1 MRYEQ
6 KEHVFQLHTRT
17 MAKQRL
23 CVTRLCAWDHDGN
36 ARQCTIVVRNRV
48 SMMVVLCC
56 VVFKRFE
63 VQQMFNRGSAGA
75 SLNPKSNAFDS
86 LSCLLLRCC
95 CCCCCLSSLLSSSPS
110 SSYLHLLL
118 LLLPSVISLLF
129 CFFCF
134 PQSSWCR
141 YECCNECH
149 QKPMFLRK
157 LLSYS
162 FDSAY
167 FYLTFHVS

>member
-86 LSCLLLRCC
+86 LSCLLL
-95 CCCCCLSSLLSSSPS
+95 LLLLLLLLSLFSPLFISFIFMS
-110 SSYLHLLL
+110 SSSSSSASLSDQSSLLL
-118 LLLPSVISLLF
+118 LLLPSVLLV
-129 CFFCF
+129 
-134 PQSSWCR
+134 P
-141 YECCNECH
+141 
-149 QKPMFLRK
+149 LRM
-157 LLSYS
+157 LQ
-162 FDSAY
+162 
-167 FYLTFHVS
+167 

>member
-95 CCCCCLSSLLSSSPS
+95 CCCCCCSLFSPLFISFIFISSSS
-110 SSYLHLLL
+110 SS
-118 LLLPSVISLLF
+118 SASLD
-129 CFFCF
+129 
-134 PQSSWCR
+134 QSSASSASSAS
-141 YECCNECH
+141 
-149 QKPMFLRK
+149 
-157 LLSYS
+157 LSPLGAVTNAAMNATRSQCFSESS
-162 FDSAY
+162 FPTHSIAHI
-167 FYLTFHVS
+167 FI

>member
-23 CVTRLCAWDHDGN
+23 CVTRLCAWDHGGN

-86 LSCLLLRCC
+86 LSCLLL
-95 CCCCCLSSLLSSSPS
+95 LLLLLLLLSLFSPLFISFIFICS
-110 SSYLHLLL
+110 SSSSSASLSDQSSLLL
-118 LLLPSVISLLF
+118 LLLPSVLLV
-129 CFFCF
+129 
-134 PQSSWCR
+134 P
-141 YECCNECH
+141 
-149 QKPMFLRK
+149 LRM
-157 LLSYS
+157 LQ
-162 FDSAY
+162 
-167 FYLTFHVS
+167 